1 MTLLS
6 DLKGAM
12 LLDRREDLSAH
23 VSTCIGY
30 DFNALTSVVWKLW
43 R

>member
-1 MTLLS
+1 MILLR
-6 DLKGAM
+6 DVEVAM
-12 LLDRREDLSAH
+12 QLDRSKAIYMYAAACT
-23 VSTCIGY
+23 SY